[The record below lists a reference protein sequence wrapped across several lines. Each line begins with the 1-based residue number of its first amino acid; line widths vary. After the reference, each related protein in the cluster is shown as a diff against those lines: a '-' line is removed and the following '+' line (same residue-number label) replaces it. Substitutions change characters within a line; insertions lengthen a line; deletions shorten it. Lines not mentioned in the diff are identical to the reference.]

1 MFNSDLEVAK
11 FTGAKIKAVSGV
23 RGQIKKAVSSIK
35 EKSGKHVNVEPGTF
49 RATFEDK
56 IKMSDI
62 IFCRTWFKIDVPQ
75 FYAPITNMLLPIE
88 SKSQWTGMKTL
99 GQLKRERNIQNEVNE
114 DNLYRPIERKPQIL
128 QPLKIPAALQ
138 KALPY
143 KDKPKN
149 AAMNPKQK
157 FEATR
162 VAVVHSPHE
171 QKIAKMMKMLK
182 ANYQAKKEKQ
192 KEQSTKKYVEK
203 LKDRQKAEFQQ
214 LQKHKDLK
222 KKIFKT
228 LSKKEKDEKDGKSR
242 HKKGFKK
249 SFKKD

>member
-11 FTGAKIKAVSGV
+11 FTGAKIKAVSGI
-23 RGQIKKAVSSIK
+23 RGQIKKGISSIK
-35 EKSGKHVNVEPGTF
+35 EKSGRHVNVEPGTF

-75 FYAPITNMLLPIE
+75 FYAPVNNMLLPIE

-99 GQLKRERNIQNEVNE
+99 GQLKRERDIKNEVNE
-114 DNLYRPIERKPQIL
+114 DNLYRPIERQAQVMK
-128 QPLKIPAALQ
+128 PLKIPAALQ

-149 AAMNPKQK
+149 AAINPKQK
-157 FEATR
+157 FESTR

-171 QKIAKMMKMLK
+171 QKMLK

-203 LKDRQKAEFQQ
+203 IKDRQKAEFQQ
-214 LQKHKDLK
+214 LQKHKELK
-222 KKIFKT
+222 RNIFKA
-228 LSKKEKDEKDGKSR
+228 LSKKEKDEKDGKGR

-249 SFKKD
+249 PFKKD

>member
-1 MFNSDLEVAK
+1 MFNSDHEVAI
-11 FTGAKIKAVSGV
+11 FTGAKIKTVSGI
-23 RGQIKKAVSSIK
+23 RGQIKKAISSIK
-35 EKSGKHVNVEPGTF
+35 DKAGKHVNVEPGTF

-62 IFCRTWFKIDVPQ
+62 VFCRTWFKIDVPE
-75 FYAPITNMLLPIE
+75 FYAPVTNMLLPIDA
-88 SKSQWTGMKTL
+88 KSQWQGMKTL
-99 GQLKRERNIQNEVNE
+99 GQLKRERNIKAEVDE
-114 DNLYRPIERKPQIL
+114 DHLYKPIERPVHTPK
-128 QPLKIPAALQ
+128 PLKIPASLQ

-149 AAMNPKQK
+149 PALNPAKK

-182 ANYQAKKEKQ
+182 TNFEAKKEKQ

-203 LKDRQKAEFQQ
+203 IKERQKAEFQQ
-214 LQKHKDLK
+214 LLKQKELK
-222 KKIFKT
+222 RKIFKT
-228 LSKKEKDEKDGKSR
+228 LSKQEKAEKDGKGGKNKKFVK
-242 HKKGFKK
+242 HKK
-249 SFKKD
+249 